1 MRIRGALGIGSLRN
15 ALMVIGVGCVLLCP
29 ARVDANAITITNLM
43 DTTSSF
49 DTRVTG
55 RGVGF
60 FPEVHFLVD
69 IPGTPWESSSTIF
82 ESPGLPGPL
91 VPDIVRVDWTIQH
104 LLGPDPGDIN
114 PNPVGPVTLSLV
126 IVPTAAGPF
135 GTTIGVC
142 GTPPA
147 FFSAT
152 AVAHPLTTGGSHFDD
167 FCLAMNGSIVADA
180 LGHLDI
186 TSYQIYYFAEH
197 CSTLDPTAFGC
208 AGPTPVPPGPAPEPA
223 TLLLLGPGALI
234 LACKKL
240 KTSARSRVRPHL
252 AQANS
257 PSRHTL

>member
-1 MRIRGALGIGSLRN
+1 MRTCGPLGIDSLRK
-15 ALMVIGVGCVLLCP
+15 AFMVIGFGSVLLSP
-29 ARVDANAITITNLM
+29 ARVDANAITITNLI
-43 DTTSSF
+43 DTTLSF

-55 RGVGF
+55 SGVGF
-60 FPEVHFLVD
+60 LPEVHVLVD
-69 IPGTPWESSSTIF
+69 IPGTPWESSSRIF

-91 VPDIVRVDWTIQH
+91 IPDSVRVDWTIQH

-114 PNPVGPVTLSLV
+114 PNPLGPVTLSLM
-126 IVPTAAGPF
+126 IVPTAPGPF

-152 AVAHPLTTGGSHFDD
+152 AVAHAQTTGGSHFDD
-167 FCLAMNGSIVADA
+167 FCLAMNGSVTADT

-197 CSTLDPTAFGC
+197 CDVLDPTAFGC
-208 AGPTPVPPGPAPEPA
+208 ASPTPGPVPEPA
-223 TLLLLGPGALI
+223 TLLLLGPGALV

-240 KTSARSRVRPHL
+240 KT
-252 AQANS
+252 
-257 PSRHTL
+257 T

>member
-1 MRIRGALGIGSLRN
+1 
-15 ALMVIGVGCVLLCP
+15 VVVGVGGVLLCP
-29 ARVDANAITITNLM
+29 ARVDANAITITNRF

-55 RGVGF
+55 TGVGF
-60 FPEVHFLVD
+60 FPDVHFLVD

-82 ESPGLPGPL
+82 ESPGVPGPW
-91 VPDIVRVDWTIQH
+91 VPDILRVNWTIQH

-114 PNPVGPVTLSLV
+114 PNPVGPVTLSLTV
-126 IVPTAAGPF
+126 VPTVAGPF

-147 FFSAT
+147 MFSAT
-152 AVAHPLTTGGSHFDD
+152 AVAHMLTTGGSHFDD
-167 FCLAMNGSIVADA
+167 FCLAINGSVSADA

-186 TSYQIYYFAEH
+186 TSYQIYYLAEH
-197 CSTLDPTAFGC
+197 CDTLDPTAFGC
-208 AGPTPVPPGPAPEPA
+208 AGPPVVPPGPAPEPA

-240 KTSARSRVRPHL
+240 KTLYRSHL
-252 AQANS
+252 PGASMSKIRGGSTTCCAAAQATARAIS
-257 PSRHTL
+257 A